1 VPECHWVGDAGQRPG
16 KCASQDG
23 MTPQK
28 AERPTGL
35 SSGAALDSFR
45 GEQGNLP
52 MFAFIGQGDEHSG
65 ACSGAVGAQALPSS
79 HGNVGRRNASRAS
92 ARTCKCSL
100 QRRPPD
106 PLERFRAPSP
116 SGIGCI
122 RNVRWARPRQ
132 VQQRDGQRPGAW
144 NVPCA
149 SRLAASSAPHSQP
162 APGPEDGMGP
172 KGLGISGTQRNRTN
186 TLLVVQ
192 PPTRNTEFRHEH
204 R

>member
-1 VPECHWVGDAGQRPG
+1 
-16 KCASQDG
+16 
-23 MTPQK
+23 MTPQIQQ
-28 AERPTGL
+28 RCHLISQPGSVSVFVRLNYGHFSML
-35 SSGAALDSFR
+35 SASRQA
-45 GEQGNLP
+45 GNYWPRL
-52 MFAFIGQGDEHSG
+52 GG
-65 ACSGAVGAQALPSS
+65 CSGCHAWPRWS
-79 HGNVGRRNASRAS
+79 GNVGRRNASRAS

-149 SRLAASSAPHSQP
+149 SRLAASSDPHSQP

-172 KGLGISGTQRNRTN
+172 KGLGVPGTQRSRTN
-186 TLLVVQ
+186 KVLVAWSQ
-192 PPTRNTEFRHEH
+192 I
-204 R
+204 